1 MTRTLPHDPAAGS
14 AAERP
19 HRRAPLFVRG
29 SNPLTRTL
37 LRAGLPMGPNT
48 LLTVRGRTTGI
59 PRTAPVAVVSVDGRD
74 YVIGAYGD
82 VHWVRN
88 LRAAGEG
95 MVRLSGR
102 EVLVRARELDSG
114 EAISFFAV
122 TLRGYIARFPWF
134 GRAFARLL
142 FGLVGP
148 EVLDDPTRAAVTRPV
163 FELTPLTRPA
173 VGRST

>member
-1 MTRTLPHDPAAGS
+1 MARTLPHGPAAGS
-14 AAERP
+14 PAERP
-19 HRRAPLFVRG
+19 QRRAPLFVRG
-29 SNPLTRTL
+29 SNPLTRRL
-37 LRAGLPMGPNT
+37 LRSGLPMGPNT
-48 LLTVRGRTTGI
+48 LLTVRGRTTGV
-59 PRTAPVAVVSVDGRD
+59 PRTAPVAVVSVDGRR

-102 EVLVRARELDSG
+102 EVPVRARELDG
-114 EAISFFAV
+114 DEATSFFAV
-122 TLRGYIARFPWF
+122 TLRDYIARFPWF

-148 EVLDDPTRAAVTRPV
+148 EVLADPARAAETRPV
-163 FELTPLTRPA
+163 FELTPM
-173 VGRST
+173 G